1 MLEQRHSDEVRGLQS
16 ELSADREQMSVLTTG
31 LELRMGQ
38 MQNEESKL
46 RAELT
51 TWLKVSFILY
61 FYWSYLSDF
70 DA

>member
-70 DA
+70 DV

>member
-1 MLEQRHSDEVRGLQS
+1 MLEQKHSDEVRGLQS

-51 TWLKVSFILY
+51 TWLKVSFILC
-61 FYWSYLSDF
+61 FYLSYLSDF